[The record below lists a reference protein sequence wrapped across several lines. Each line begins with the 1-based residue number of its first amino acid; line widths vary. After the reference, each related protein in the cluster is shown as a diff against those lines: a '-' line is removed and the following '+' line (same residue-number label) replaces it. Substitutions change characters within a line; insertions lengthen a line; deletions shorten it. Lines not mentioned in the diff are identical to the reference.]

1 MRLRRA
7 GRQRHRPAIARNRL
21 VVAAERVERVA
32 EIGMGG
38 QQVAP
43 EPRRFAIGHDR
54 LLAAFEPH
62 QRVAEIVLRFGEVR
76 LARDGGGIL
85 RRRLGDIAEL
95 HRDLAG
101 KRHHIGAAALE
112 GEQAAARVERLA
124 APAGTIERRDLLEQ
138 RRYRHVLLDLA
149 RHRPTGATPPGAD
162 LRQVESS
169 LTSRA
174 ARRTGPCRAG

>member
-1 MRLRRA
+1 MRRA
-7 GRQRHRPAIARNRL
+7 ARL
-21 VVAAERVERVA
+21 VKLLSTCRRSAP
-32 EIGMGG
+32 GG
-38 QQVAP
+38 VAP
-43 EPRRFAIGHDR
+43 EPRRFAIGRDR

-62 QRVAEIVLRFGEVR
+62 QRVAEIVLRLGEIR

-138 RRYRHVLLDLA
+138 RRWRHLLLSP
-149 RHRPTGATPPGAD
+149 PTV
-162 LRQVESS
+162 RRS
-169 LTSRA
+169 
-174 ARRTGPCRAG
+174 ARRCPEPISGRS